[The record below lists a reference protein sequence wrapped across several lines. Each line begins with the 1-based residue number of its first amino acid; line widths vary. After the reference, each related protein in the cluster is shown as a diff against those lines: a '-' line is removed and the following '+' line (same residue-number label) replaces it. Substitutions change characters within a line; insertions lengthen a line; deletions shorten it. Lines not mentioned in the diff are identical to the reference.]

1 MLWFCAQ
8 VSEMCCDAVSKLL
21 KQDKLGQASLAV
33 VKVISGMIKSRSY
46 NVKPQV
52 QHHTVNDEPNRQT
65 KHSLQRVIDRL
76 PFKTFLS
83 IKEHGQILTPF
94 YLLIWSL
101 LVVVVV
107 VFFFIGFY
115 YIVKYIF
122 HIKMIC
128 YRVLI
133 NNFIINILYVFI
145 IISHFYFVMLYLI
158 SVKPMK
164 TFVFCLYFINFYHFY
179 LIHFLGIYFK

>member
-76 PFKTFLS
+76 LFKTFLS
-83 IKEHGQILTPF
+83 IKEHGQIWTPF

-101 LVVVVV
+101 LVVVV
-107 VFFFIGFY
+107 FFIGFY

-122 HIKMIC
+122 HIKIIC

-133 NNFIINILYVFI
+133 NTILLLIFVCFHNNFTFVFN
-145 IISHFYFVMLYLI
+145 FVMLYLI

-164 TFVFCLYFINFYHFY
+164 MRLNKILFCLYFIHFYHF
-179 LIHFLGIYFK
+179 IFI